1 MFASAGTLDATF
13 SASSSEESYC
23 WTAIWHVSELD
34 WPAEESMVVALFH
47 LKVLHYSVPIRY
59 RYFAWPTA
67 ILPLSTLKAH
77 SGLALILSICYGG
90 YRSRATVPYP
100 KAEPLSFH
108 TSLPSH
114 HLDSYTYVNLI
125 SIEYFAVLS
134 NTRIP
139 TRTRLGT
146 WPQIILICCR
156 HLPM

>member
-1 MFASAGTLDATF
+1 MGDKSRKSLSSDFSNVPVWRNRKSTSRSAGTLDATF

-67 ILPLSTLKAH
+67 ILPPSTLKAH

-90 YRSRATVPYP
+90 YRSRAH
-100 KAEPLSFH
+100 S
-108 TSLPSH
+108 
-114 HLDSYTYVNLI
+114 TYLT
-125 SIEYFAVLS
+125 L
-134 NTRIP
+134 
-139 TRTRLGT
+139 L
-146 WPQIILICCR
+146 
-156 HLPM
+156 